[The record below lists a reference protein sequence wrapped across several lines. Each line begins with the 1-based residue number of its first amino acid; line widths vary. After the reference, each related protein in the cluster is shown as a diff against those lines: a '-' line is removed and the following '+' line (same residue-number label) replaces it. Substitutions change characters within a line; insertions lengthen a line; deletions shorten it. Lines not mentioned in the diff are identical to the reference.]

1 MDLPQITPD
10 EERTLRMV
18 IEKWETRT
26 PLQQAIATA
35 VLRITVKAPDGVP
48 TPDSVAAYLKVS
60 VDEVRAALP
69 GTYGLLLD
77 RNTQKIWIR

>member
-1 MDLPQITPD
+1 MEITPVSPD
-10 EERTLRMV
+10 EERILRRV

-35 VLRITVKAPDGVP
+35 VVRGHE
-48 TPDSVAAYLKVS
+48 TPDSVATYLQVS
-60 VDEVRAALP
+60 ADEVLAALP
-69 GTYGLLLD
+69 GVYGLLLD

>member
-1 MDLPQITPD
+1 MNISPISPD
-10 EERTLRMV
+10 EERTLRRV

-26 PLQQAIATA
+26 PLQQAIAAA
-35 VLRITVKAPDGVP
+35 VLRGNE
-48 TPDSVAAYLKVS
+48 TPDSVATYLQVS
-60 VDEVRAALP
+60 VEEVRAALP